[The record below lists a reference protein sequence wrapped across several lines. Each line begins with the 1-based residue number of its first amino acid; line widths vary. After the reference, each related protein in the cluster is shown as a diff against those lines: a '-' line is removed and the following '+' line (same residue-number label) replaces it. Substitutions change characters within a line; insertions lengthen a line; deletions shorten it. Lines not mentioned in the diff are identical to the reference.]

1 MSPDRANPSNAAQVE
16 HSRPVEGNVE
26 NASSLGSAT
35 AAPNQPNETA
45 VKPTR
50 SRKVW
55 LWSILA
61 VLLLGGGFIGW
72 RSFSSRAKPAAQAP
86 PPLPVKVQTIQSGQ
100 VQSTAEF
107 VGKLEAQQR
116 VSLQPQTQGRIDR
129 IFVSN
134 GDRVSQGTPILSL
147 SLDQT
152 QANVN
157 SAVAGANSNQAAL
170 ATAEAQLAAKQADR
184 TKAAADVRLQQVQFK
199 RTQVLVTEGA
209 QAQQQLDIAQN
220 NIDTAIAT
228 LNAAEKDVNAAQAS
242 VKQAQSN
249 VQQAQAQVAAQQ
261 VNLNQKQVVA
271 PIDGVVGDFS
281 IKAGDYVNVGQTLTT
296 ITQNDALD
304 MRITVPSNNANQLR
318 LGLPVELLDAST
330 GERLTTGSLNFI
342 SPQVNADAQSIL
354 VTARF
359 DNADGKLRDGQY
371 VRARIIWNQKSGIL
385 IPAAA
390 INRVGGQSFVYV
402 IEEDTSKGK
411 PQSVVHQKPVQL
423 GDVQNDRYPIL
434 GGVKVGDRIAVSNI
448 LKLRDGEPIQPQSP
462 QSSQSSQAPQSPQSP
477 QP

>member
-1 MSPDRANPSNAAQVE
+1 MSPDRANSSNAAQVD
-16 HSRPVEGNVE
+16 HSRPVEGSAE
-26 NASSLGSAT
+26 NSSSVDSASTPTKQPDEAT
-35 AAPNQPNETA
+35 A
-45 VKPTR
+45 KPPR
-50 SRKVW
+50 SRRVW
-55 LWSILA
+55 LWSGLT
-61 VLLLGGGFIGW
+61 VLLLGGGFLGW
-72 RSFSSRAKPAAQAP
+72 RLVGSREQPAAQAP
-86 PPLPVKVQTIQSGQ
+86 PPLPVQVQTIQSGQ
-100 VQSTAEF
+100 VESTAEF
-107 VGKLEAQQR
+107 VGTLEAQER
-116 VSLQPQTQGRIDR
+116 VSLQPQIQGRIDR
-129 IFVSN
+129 IFVAN
-134 GDRVSQGTPILSL
+134 GDRVAPGTPIASL

-152 QANVN
+152 QADVN

-199 RTQVLVTEGA
+199 RTQILVTEGA

-220 NIDTAIAT
+220 NVDTAIAT

-249 VQQAQAQVAAQQ
+249 VQQAQAQVAANQ

-281 IKAGDYVNVGQTLTT
+281 FKAGDYVSVGQTITT
-296 ITQNDALD
+296 ITKNDALN

-330 GERLTTGSLNFI
+330 GERLTTGSINFI
-342 SPQVNADAQSIL
+342 APQVNTAAQSIL

-359 DNADGKLRDGQY
+359 NNADGKLRDGQY
-371 VRARIIWNQKSGIL
+371 VRARIIWNQKPGIL
-385 IPAAA
+385 IPAQAV
-390 INRVGGQSFVYV
+390 NRIGGQSFVYV
-402 IEEDTSKGK
+402 VEEDTSKGK
-411 PQSVVHQKPVQL
+411 PQSVVHQKPVKL

-434 GGVKVGDRIAVSNI
+434 EGIKAGDRLAVSNI
-448 LKLRDGEPIQPQSP
+448 LKLRDGAPIQPQAP
-462 QSSQSSQAPQSPQSP
+462 QSSQAPQSPQSP

>member
-1 MSPDRANPSNAAQVE
+1 MSSDRENLSNSAQVE
-16 HSRPVEGNVE
+16 HSLPTEGNAT
-26 NASSLGSAT
+26 NSAGAVLT
-35 AAPNQPNETA
+35 PVPTDPNQPEEPIA
-45 VKPTR
+45 KRPR
-50 SRKVW
+50 SRQVW
-55 LWSILA
+55 LWSGLT
-61 VLLLGGGFIGW
+61 VLLLGGGFLGW
-72 RSFSSRAKPAAQAP
+72 RSFSSSAKPVAQAP

-107 VGKLEAQQR
+107 VGTLEAQER
-116 VSLQPQTQGRIDR
+116 VSLQPQIQGRIDR

-134 GDRVSQGTPILSL
+134 GDRVAQGTPIVSL

-199 RTQVLVTEGA
+199 RTQILVTEGA

-220 NIDTAIAT
+220 NVDTAIAT
-228 LNAAEKDVNAAQAS
+228 LNAAEKDVNAAQAG
-242 VKQAQSN
+242 VAEARSN
-249 VQQAQAQVAAQQ
+249 VQQAQSQVAAQQ
-261 VNLNQKQVVA
+261 VNLSQKQVVA

-281 IKAGDYVNVGQTLTT
+281 FKAGDYVSVGQTITT
-296 ITQNDALD
+296 ITKNDALN
-304 MRITVPSNNANQLR
+304 MRITVPSNNATQLR

-330 GERLTTGSLNFI
+330 GERLTTGELNFI
-342 SPQVNADAQSIL
+342 SPQVNSTAQSIL

-359 DNADGKLRDGQY
+359 NNADGKLRDGQY

-390 INRVGGQSFVYV
+390 VNRIGGQSFVYV
-402 IEEDTSKGK
+402 VEEDTSKGT
-411 PQSVVHQKPVQL
+411 PQSVVHQKPVRL
-423 GDVQNDRYPIL
+423 GDVQNNRYPIL
-434 GGVKVGDRIAVSNI
+434 EGIKVGEQIAVSNI
-448 LKLRDGEPIQPQSP
+448 LKLRDGAPIQPQS
-462 QSSQSSQAPQSPQSP
+462 SQSPQSPQSP

>member
-1 MSPDRANPSNAAQVE
+1 MSPDRENLSNTTQLDQSPPVKAN
-16 HSRPVEGNVE
+16 
-26 NASSLGSAT
+26 AT
-35 AAPNQPNETA
+35 SESGLDSTSTIPNQPDETA
-45 VKPTR
+45 VKRPR

-61 VLLLGGGFIGW
+61 VLLIGGGFIGW
-72 RSFSSRAKPAAQAP
+72 RAFSSRAKPAAQAP
-86 PPLPVKVQTIQSGQ
+86 PPLPVKVQKIQSGQ

-107 VGKLEAQQR
+107 VGRLEAQER

-134 GDRVSQGTPILSL
+134 GDRVARGTPIVSL

-199 RTQVLVTEGA
+199 RTQILVTEGA

-228 LNAAEKDVNAAQAS
+228 LNAAEKDVNAAQAGI
-242 VKQAQSN
+242 AEARSN

-271 PIDGVVGDFS
+271 PIDGIVGDFS
-281 IKAGDYVNVGQTLTT
+281 FKAGDYVNVGQTLTT
-296 ITQNDALD
+296 ITQNDALN

-342 SPQVNADAQSIL
+342 SPQVNSDAQSIL

-390 INRVGGQSFVYV
+390 INRIGGQSFVYV
-402 IEEDTSKGK
+402 VEEDNSKGT
-411 PQSVVHQKPVQL
+411 PQSVVHQKSVQL

-434 GGVKVGDRIAVSNI
+434 EGVKVGDQIAVSNI
-448 LKLRDGEPIQPQSP
+448 LKLRDGAPIQP
-462 QSSQSSQAPQSPQSP
+462 QSSQSSQSSQSPQSP